1 MVCFL
6 RMLNCDV
13 SVMCNV
19 DSLSTPYHIYCSSC
33 SCRIALQCI
42 ATTLCVTF
50 WYTKF
55 DGTKI
60 FGERRLPC
68 NSDWGHTTCFEK
80 EP

>member
-1 MVCFL
+1 
-6 RMLNCDV
+6 MLNCDV

-33 SCRIALQCI
+33 SCRIALECI

-55 DGTKI
+55 DGTKYLVRGDSLVI
-60 FGERRLPC
+60 VTGGILHALKRNPKVPRV
-68 NSDWGHTTCFEK
+68 
-80 EP
+80 